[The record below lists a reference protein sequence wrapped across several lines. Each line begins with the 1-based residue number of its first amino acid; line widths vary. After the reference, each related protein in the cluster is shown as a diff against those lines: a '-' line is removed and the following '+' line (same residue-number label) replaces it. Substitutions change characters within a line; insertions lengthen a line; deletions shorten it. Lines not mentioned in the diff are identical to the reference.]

1 MQTEAIVEFRGIVKK
16 FPGVVALSGVSLGVQ
31 RGECHGLVGENGAGK
46 STLGKILAGI
56 YLPDAGQVLVDGEPV
71 HLKSPRDALK
81 SGIGMVHQELAF
93 CENLSVAEN
102 LSLGMMPAKAGF
114 LDRPALLT
122 KAREY
127 LEGIGATI
135 DPEAKLGELP
145 ISQQQLVQIAAAVG
159 RGARVLIFDEP
170 TSSLSQAES
179 ERLFELIAKLK
190 SEGVTSI
197 YVSHRLEEVFKI
209 CDRITVLRD
218 GHLIGT
224 STSAELDESRLV
236 QMMIGRKLDS
246 YYPDQVDSK
255 PGKELLRVDGLCSP
269 GKFEPISFSLKAGEI
284 LGFAGL
290 VGSGRTQI
298 AEALFGLDPVAGGRV
313 YMEGVE
319 VRIGNPAQAVKLGL
333 GMVPEDRKRHGLVLG
348 MTAKENITLPILGE
362 LARLGWVNRKMEK
375 NLAKEFFDQTQVRAP
390 GMDSLAA
397 GLSGGNQQ
405 KLVLA
410 RWLAANCRVL
420 IVDEPTRGVD
430 VGAKAEIHTLIDKL
444 AKLGSGIILI
454 SSELPEV
461 VNLSTRVIVLRE
473 GRLAGIL
480 DRKDLNQES
489 VLRLMAGVGGPT
501 LTPAP
506 TLPASSA
513 NPQRPG

>member
-1 MQTEAIVEFRGIVKK
+1 MPTEVIVEFRGVVKK
-16 FPGVVALSGVSLGVQ
+16 FPGVVALSDVTLGIR

-71 HLKSPRDALK
+71 HLSSPRDALK
-81 SGIGMVHQELAF
+81 AGIGMVHQELAF
-93 CENLSVAEN
+93 CENLTVAEN
-102 LSLGMMPAKAGF
+102 LCLGLMPAKAGF
-114 LDRPALLT
+114 LNRRALLA

-127 LEGIGATI
+127 LEGIGATM
-135 DPEAKLGELP
+135 DPETRLGELA

-170 TSSLSQAES
+170 TSSLSQTES
-179 ERLFELIAKLK
+179 EKLFELIARLK

-197 YVSHRLEEVFKI
+197 YVSHRLEEVFKV
-209 CDRITVLRD
+209 CDRISVLRD
-218 GHLIGT
+218 GQLIGT

-246 YYPDQVDSK
+246 YYPDQADSK
-255 PGKELLRVDGLCSP
+255 PGKELLRVEGLCSP
-269 GKFEPISFSLKAGEI
+269 GKFEPISFSLRAGEI

-298 AEALFGLDPVAGGRV
+298 AEALFGLDPAARGRV
-313 YMEGVE
+313 YVEGVE
-319 VRIGNPAQAVKLGL
+319 VRIGSPARAMKLGL
-333 GMVPEDRKRHGLVLG
+333 GMVPEDRKRHGLMLG

-362 LARLGWVNRKMEK
+362 LARLGWVDRRSERI
-375 NLAKEFFDQTQVRAP
+375 LAKEFFDLTQVRAP
-390 GMDSLAA
+390 SIDSLAA

-430 VGAKAEIHTLIDKL
+430 VGAKAEIHTLIDRL
-444 AKLGSGIILI
+444 ARLGSGIILI

-473 GRLAGIL
+473 GAQVGVME
-480 DRKDLNQES
+480 RKDLSQES
-489 VLRLMAGVGGPT
+489 VLRLMAGVGQDQP
-501 LTPAP
+501 TPAP
-506 TLPASSA
+506 TPQAS
-513 NPQRPG
+513 